1 MVRCGAFLLVAALIL
16 SGPAFASGGEE
27 ISPWAL
33 DVTGGPPS
41 EQAAFYA
48 GNTGVLMGQSP
59 WSRLY
64 GGWRLLHGLAV
75 SKEAGDGLSHTC
87 CEQPPQ
93 RLADAVTA
101 WLAAR
106 QQVPGVAQI
115 SYLETDRDVG
125 DLYGVPNCFA
135 DAFDT
140 ATKTLADRIAQHSK
154 DDPAVRAWLDGQD
167 AVFASCHD
175 DAALPDLAADAPA
188 WLKSDHAYQAA
199 ARALYRRDFD
209 DSAKQFSAIGKDT
222 TSPWHPLGAYLALR
236 AETRAAIHAH
246 DTAAYAKLEAA
257 LTGAADGFGQ
267 AELPKLAAMIDFR
280 LAPDERR
287 SRLAAALSGPTIGA
301 SAAADFKDLRRL
313 GQKPAGTPEFLDW
326 IATFGRDPD
335 DSGAHTRDDPDL
347 VWKTD
352 AEARAHALE
361 RWRAGKDPA
370 WLIAALAT
378 TTPADKEAAE
388 LVEAARG
395 IASGNPAYL
404 TATYHRIRLTAGNG
418 DPAALRATLDEI
430 LKRKDLSV
438 TTRNLFLAERIQFA
452 EDPTHFAELAPR
464 QVSCPQT
471 APDEAPG
478 AGTCDG
484 SYRGDPA
491 QNSDIGTEAV
501 ALIDR
506 MDLETRAGFSRL
518 PTLDAG
524 LRLDI
529 AFTSWVRAVLAGND
543 AAADALTRDL
553 KPLLPQ
559 LAAEWQG
566 FLDAKTPEDK
576 RFAAEFILAKVPG
589 AAIDLGSGDY
599 TRPTGET
606 VAQFQGHWPDWQFI
620 PSGKPTAGA
629 TPPKE
634 QPDPVCLALCGPAGF
649 ALRSPDFIAAGA
661 AKATEERAR
670 FAPSDP
676 AKATAED
683 AWEDVLTYVG
693 AHPKDPRAAE
703 ALYWVVRISRFG
715 TGHNNS
721 SHRAYDL
728 LKARYP
734 TSDWAK
740 KTKYYYNDQK
750 P

>member
-1 MVRCGAFLLVAALIL
+1 MVRFGIALLIAALMA

-48 GNTGVLMGQSP
+48 GNPGVLLGQAP
-59 WSRLY
+59 WARLY
-64 GGWRLLHGLAV
+64 GGWRLLHALPV

-87 CEQPPQ
+87 CEQAPE
-93 RLADAVTA
+93 RVATAVTA

-106 QQVPGVAQI
+106 QQVAGVAQI

-125 DLYGVPNCFA
+125 ELYGVPNCFA

-140 ATKTLADRIAQHSK
+140 AVKTLADRIAAHGK

-175 DAALPDLAADAPA
+175 DAALPELAADAPA
-188 WLKSDHAYQAA
+188 WLKADHAYQAA
-199 ARALYRRDFD
+199 ARTLYRREFD
-209 DSAKQFSAIGKDT
+209 EAAKQFQAIAADT
-222 TSPWHPLGAYLALR
+222 ASPWHPLGAYLALR
-236 AETRAAIHAH
+236 AATRAAIHAH
-246 DTAAYAKLEAA
+246 DTAGYAKLEAA
-257 LTGAADGFGQ
+257 LTAPSDGFGQ

-280 LAPDERR
+280 LAPDDRR
-287 SRLAAALSGPTIGA
+287 TKLAAALSSPTIGA

-313 GQKPAGTPEFLDW
+313 GQKPPGTPDFLDW

-352 AEARAHALE
+352 ADARNHALE
-361 RWRAGKDPA
+361 RWHAGKDPA

-388 LVEAARG
+388 LAEAARG
-395 IASGNPAYL
+395 LAANSPAYL
-404 TATYHRIRLTAGNG
+404 TATYHRIRLVAGSG
-418 DPAALRATLDEI
+418 DPAALRGILDEI

-452 EDPTHFAELAPR
+452 EDPAHFAELAPR
-464 QVSCPQT
+464 AISCPQA
-471 APDEAPG
+471 APDETAG

-484 SYRGDPA
+484 SYRGDA
-491 QNSDIGTEAV
+491 AANADIGTEAI

-506 MDLETRAGFSRL
+506 MDLATRAGFSRL
-518 PTLDAG
+518 TTLDAG

-529 AFTSWVRAVLAGND
+529 AFTSWVRAVLASND
-543 AAADALTRDL
+543 AAADALAKDL

-589 AAIDLGSGDY
+589 AAVDLGSGDY
-599 TRPTGET
+599 TRPAGES

-620 PSGKPTAGA
+620 AAGKPAAGA
-629 TPPKE
+629 VPPKE
-634 QPDPVCLALCGPAGF
+634 AADPVCLTLCGPAGF

-661 AKATEERAR
+661 AKAAEERAR
-670 FAPSDP
+670 FAP
-676 AKATAED
+676 AKTDTAED
-683 AWEDVLTYVG
+683 VWEDVLAYVG
-693 AHPKDPRAAE
+693 AHPKDPRDAE
-703 ALYWVVRISRFG
+703 ALYWIVRISRFG
-715 TGHNNS
+715 NGHNNS

-740 KTKYYYNDQK
+740 KTKYYYGDPK

>member
-1 MVRCGAFLLVAALIL
+1 MV
-16 SGPAFASGGEE
+16 
-27 ISPWAL
+27 
-33 DVTGGPPS
+33 
-41 EQAAFYA
+41 
-48 GNTGVLMGQSP
+48 
-59 WSRLY
+59 
-64 GGWRLLHGLAV
+64 
-75 SKEAGDGLSHTC
+75 
-87 CEQPPQ
+87 
-93 RLADAVTA
+93 
-101 WLAAR
+101 
-106 QQVPGVAQI
+106 
-115 SYLETDRDVG
+115 
-125 DLYGVPNCFA
+125 
-135 DAFDT
+135 
-140 ATKTLADRIAQHSK
+140 
-154 DDPAVRAWLDGQD
+154 
-167 AVFASCHD
+167 
-175 DAALPDLAADAPA
+175 
-188 WLKSDHAYQAA
+188 
-199 ARALYRRDFD
+199 
-209 DSAKQFSAIGKDT
+209 
-222 TSPWHPLGAYLALR
+222 
-236 AETRAAIHAH
+236 
-246 DTAAYAKLEAA
+246 
-257 LTGAADGFGQ
+257 
-267 AELPKLAAMIDFR
+267 
-280 LAPDERR
+280 
-287 SRLAAALSGPTIGA
+287 
-301 SAAADFKDLRRL
+301 
-313 GQKPAGTPEFLDW
+313 
-326 IATFGRDPD
+326 
-335 DSGAHTRDDPDL
+335 
-347 VWKTD
+347 
-352 AEARAHALE
+352 
-361 RWRAGKDPA
+361 
-370 WLIAALAT
+370 
-378 TTPADKEAAE
+378 DK
-388 LVEAARG
+388 
-395 IASGNPAYL
+395 I
-404 TATYHRIRLTAGNG
+404 ATYHRIRLTAGNG

-728 LKARYP
+728 LKGRYP